1 MNMKSLCIGLAFI
14 LICLASCSEEHL
26 SDKSLSGEVSLSL
39 SMAPFT
45 KGSTE
50 PLTDKEKQINRC
62 LVSIFKYNNHTVGDL
77 IGKYMEDF
85 SSPVLGSYLVENLV
99 VPMDEQV
106 YILVVAN
113 YPESVKDYDSYA
125 DFLGLT
131 LGKAIPSYSR
141 PEEFILNEHDLIKVG
156 GAPFTFTA
164 TNREAEVNLKQLAAK
179 IRVRLTMEE
188 KVNSVMDAIEIA
200 GVNVVDKINQ
210 VIVGGNGNPDV
221 ESLFPDHQVKVCKG
235 NSHGFVSSGSH
246 IVNGVDAHSGSKWI
260 TMKCDSV
267 KTKKVTT
274 WSVDGLTIKINNIV
288 LNSPLII
295 ENDYAKRV
303 GSLENLEDEKPFVN
317 GTWDYTFYTY
327 QREWL
332 EKSEEKAKG
341 ITVEISGTMKDET
354 VTYKQSRSGTL
365 HAGWS
370 GPNGIEEQ
378 KGWGGGTHFV
388 AADGNDFGDT
398 PWSVFKLDGD
408 PVQGTLSTSQI
419 FRAVI
424 NPSQSSSSTAGLLQG
439 NYYDVTGTLKIDP
452 KAEAEITW
460 VVVDIDNVQVDV
472 PSFD

>member
-1 MNMKSLCIGLAFI
+1 MSMKSLFIGLAFV

-26 SDKSLSGEVSLSL
+26 SDKPLSGEISLSL
-39 SMAPFT
+39 SLDPLT

-50 PLTDKEKQINRC
+50 PLTEKEKQINRC
-62 LVSIFKYNNHTVGDL
+62 LVSIFRYNKGVVGDL
-77 IGKYMEDF
+77 IQTYTKDF
-85 SSPVLGSYLVENLV
+85 SFPVLGSYLVEKLV

-113 YPESVKDYDSYA
+113 YPDFVKDYNSYA
-125 DFLGLT
+125 DFQGLT
-131 LGKAIPSYSR
+131 SGKGIPSYSS
-141 PEEFILNEHDLIKVG
+141 PGDFMQNEHDLIKVG
-156 GAPFTFTA
+156 GTPFTFTA
-164 TNREAEVNLKQLAAK
+164 TNSEATVNLKQLAAK
-179 IRVRLTMEE
+179 IRIRLTMEE
-188 KVNSVMDAIEIA
+188 KVDEVTDAIEIG

-210 VIVGGNGNPDV
+210 VIAGGNGNPDV
-221 ESLFPDHQVKVCKG
+221 ESLFPDQVKVCKG

-274 WSVDGLTIKINNIV
+274 WSVDGLKIKINNIV

-295 ENDYAKRV
+295 KNEYAGKQV
-303 GSLENLEDEKPFVN
+303 GSMENLQANNPFVN

-332 EKSEEKAKG
+332 EKSEEKAKAV
-341 ITVEISGTMKDET
+341 TVEISGTMRDET
-354 VTYKQSRSGTL
+354 VTYKQSRSGIL

-370 GPNGIEEQ
+370 GPSGIENQ
-378 KGWGGGTHFV
+378 TGWGGGTHFV
-388 AADGNDFGDT
+388 AADGNEFGDKR
-398 PWSVFKLDGD
+398 WSPFVQDGK
-408 PVQGTLSTSQI
+408 PVVGSLSTSQT
-419 FRAVI
+419 FRAII
-424 NPSQSSSSTAGLLQG
+424 NPSNTSTSTAGLLQG

-452 KAEAEITW
+452 KTEAEINW
-460 VVVDIDNVQVDV
+460 VVVDIDGVTVDV